1 MTRFAHRIA
10 VAGFITLL
18 SSCSSLKIDQ
28 VQFGWPVESVL
39 TVTNANLVQDG
50 FHGLSFNV
58 AGIAGEEFQDTT
70 ALVGKQIRLLR
81 SNEGFYF
88 LTGQKFHNVY
98 VLTPGS
104 HELSLKSK
112 IAVSPGG
119 LQEPALNQRP
129 PYVQLLDGKNLQ
141 KMMLTSDAI
150 VEGKQE

>member
-1 MTRFAHRIA
+1 MTRLLR
-10 VAGFITLL
+10 FISLGCIVTLL
-18 SSCSSLKIDQ
+18 SSCSSVKLDP

-39 TVTNANLVQDG
+39 TVTNTNMVLDG
-50 FHGLSFNV
+50 HHGLAFNV
-58 AGIAGEEFQDTT
+58 APIAGDEFQDTT

-98 VLTPGS
+98 VFTPGA

-112 IAVSPGG
+112 IAVSQSG

-129 PYVQLLDGKNLQ
+129 PYVQILDGKILQ
-141 KMMLTSDAI
+141 KMLTSDEIA
-150 VEGKQE
+150 EGK